1 MFRKALFAFL
11 ATILTAA
18 TAAQAQQSGPLRKS
32 DLVRMLAANTY
43 TAQEVVHI
51 VRLSCISFQPTDRDR
66 EDLERLAGPELL
78 DVIDN
83 CRNVASK
90 GYRNGMPTAEKVV
103 VERAPDVP
111 SASVDVDPQGIAD
124 LGEVPSLTAVQLSRP
139 DLEAPAM
146 TQVVETESIGVVDVE
161 QPPRITNIQ
170 EVGRR
175 LLQIYRPRERHAGV
189 VVLRLHVDVDGT
201 ISAPEIYRSSG
212 DAELDGAVL
221 DVVPEME
228 FEPAVSRD
236 RKVASWTLQP
246 IVMTTPD
253 A

>member
-1 MFRKALFAFL
+1 MFRKALFTF
-11 ATILTAA
+11 IVISLTAA
-18 TAAQAQQSGPLRKS
+18 TATSAQQSGPLRKS

-43 TAQEVVHI
+43 TATEVVHI

-78 DVIDN
+78 EVIDN
-83 CRNVASK
+83 CRNNAFK

-103 VERAPDVP
+103 LSERPSVP
-111 SASVDVDPQGIAD
+111 STDVEVDPQGIAD
-124 LGEVPSLTAVQLSRP
+124 LGEIPGLKSVILARP
-139 DLEAPAM
+139 ELEAPKLKP
-146 TQVVETESIGVVDVE
+146 TVEAETIGVGDVE
-161 QPPRITNIQ
+161 RPPRIQNMR

-175 LLQIYRPRERHAGV
+175 LLQIYRPHERHAGV
-189 VVLRLHVDVDGT
+189 VVVRLHVDADGT

-212 DAELDGAVL
+212 DAELDNAVL
-221 DVVPEME
+221 RVVPEME
-228 FEPAVSRD
+228 FEPATSRD

-246 IVMTTPD
+246 IVLATPD